1 MIDLAVSS
9 AADRP
14 KSITFMPNLTRHSAA
29 LVLDMTPTVWQ
40 ALDEF
45 HFQLCVALLA
55 RGIQPVVIFAHQPP
69 PEYIAR
75 FAKTGAVITALDY
88 NIGLYKY
95 FQGLGKI
102 FRQYNVQVMQSRGFN
117 YFTLLWWM
125 AYLNGVRRIIYVAGN
140 SGVLRARSWKKVLLR
155 LATRILM
162 WPITKVVSVT
172 RFVKQQLVDLSI
184 SADRVLPI
192 YNGIDLIRFS
202 PDEAAREL
210 WRAEY
215 GVGPAEV
222 VIASISY
229 LRPYKYVHILLEA
242 FAILLRGGSQARL
255 FIAGDGPLF
264 DQLQKLSQDLG
275 IAGRV
280 HWLGNFGKPE
290 KLLQGSDI
298 FVLASVGEAF
308 GNAVA
313 EAMAC
318 GVPAVTS
325 RSGGF
330 PEIVEEGKTGFLA
343 MPDDAAD
350 FADRMQ
356 RLAADRT
363 LRREMSQLSIA
374 RAHQCFSTQ
383 NTVANFLKLY
393 ESLGVFDRA

>member
-1 MIDLAVSS
+1 MANPP
-9 AADRP
+9 RQ
-14 KSITFMPNLTRHSAA
+14 SAA

-45 HFQLCVALLA
+45 HFQLCIALMA
-55 RGIQPVVIFAHQPP
+55 RGVQPVVIFAHEPP
-69 PEYIAR
+69 LNYIAR
-75 FAKTGAVITALDY
+75 FATTGAVITALDY
-88 NIGLYKY
+88 NIGFFKY
-95 FQGLGKI
+95 FRGLGKI
-102 FRQYNVQVMQSRGFN
+102 FRQYNVKVIQSRGFN

-140 SGVLRARSWKKVLLR
+140 SGVLRARSWKKMLLR
-155 LATRILM
+155 LATGVLM
-162 WPITKVVSVT
+162 WPISKVVSVT
-172 RFVKQQLVDLSI
+172 GFVKQQLVDLSI

-192 YNGIDLIRFS
+192 YNGVDLIRFS
-202 PDEAAREL
+202 PDEAAGEV
-210 WRAEY
+210 WRTEY
-215 GVGPAEV
+215 GVPPGEL

-229 LRPYKYVHILLEA
+229 LRPYKYVHTLLEA
-242 FAILLRGGSQARL
+242 FAILLRGGSRAHL

-264 DQLQKLSQDLG
+264 DELQKLSKDLG
-275 IAGRV
+275 ITGRV

-330 PEIVEEGKTGFLA
+330 PEIVEEGKTGYLA
-343 MPDDAAD
+343 KPADAAD
-350 FADRMQ
+350 FADRIQ
-356 RLAADRT
+356 QLAADPN
-363 LRREMSQLSIA
+363 LRREMSQRSIERA
-374 RAHQCFSTQ
+374 RQCFSTE
-383 NTVANFLKLY
+383 NTVGNFLKLY
-393 ESLGVFDRA
+393 EALGVFDRA